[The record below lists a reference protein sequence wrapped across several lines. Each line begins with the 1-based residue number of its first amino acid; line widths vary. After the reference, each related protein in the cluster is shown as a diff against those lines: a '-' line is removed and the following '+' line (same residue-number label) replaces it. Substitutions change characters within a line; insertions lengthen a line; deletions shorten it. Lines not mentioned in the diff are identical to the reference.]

1 MPNDFGRLESSETI
15 ERFDVEIQSSECQ
28 LARKALK
35 DVEKM

>member
-1 MPNDFGRLESSETI
+1 MPNDFGRLESSDTN
-15 ERFDVEIQSSECQ
+15 ERFDLEIQDSECQ